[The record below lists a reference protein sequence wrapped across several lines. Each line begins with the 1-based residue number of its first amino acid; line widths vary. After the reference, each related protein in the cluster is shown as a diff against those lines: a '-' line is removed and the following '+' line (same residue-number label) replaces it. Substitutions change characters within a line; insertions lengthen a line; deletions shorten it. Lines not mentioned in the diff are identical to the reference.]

1 MLVLANV
8 FSPAAIRGASTQLRT
23 AMEHVAGKAKE
34 LTKAKVKDDPP
45 PPFRK
50 CKMRSVSKFADWDP
64 KKYAT
69 DGKTSRDKRAEQRH
83 IKVFGM
89 QELGMVEY
97 RKLMEEVDQMRVEPV
112 DVMALVNKRIEEV
125 CERLEAEEKE
135 KQEREH
141 RQTQS
146 KKGKAGTSSATKTTT
161 ELTQEPRKQIRGMDD
176 IDESRSRTGAKKP
189 KPSKMTKKE
198 EVRKNYRGKET
209 KA

>member
-8 FSPAAIRGASTQLRT
+8 FSAAAIRGASTQLRT

-50 CKMRSVSKFADWDP
+50 RKTRSISKFADWDP

-89 QELGMVEY
+89 
-97 RKLMEEVDQMRVEPV
+97 
-112 DVMALVNKRIEEV
+112 
-125 CERLEAEEKE
+125 
-135 KQEREH
+135 
-141 RQTQS
+141 
-146 KKGKAGTSSATKTTT
+146 
-161 ELTQEPRKQIRGMDD
+161 
-176 IDESRSRTGAKKP
+176 
-189 KPSKMTKKE
+189 
-198 EVRKNYRGKET
+198 
-209 KA
+209 

>member
-8 FSPAAIRGASTQLRT
+8 FSAAAIRGASTQLRT
-23 AMEHVAGKAKE
+23 AMEHVAGKAEE

-50 CKMRSVSKFADWDP
+50 RKMRSVSKFADWDP
-64 KKYAT
+64 KKYAM
-69 DGKTSRDKRAEQRH
+69 DRKTSRDKRAEQHH

-97 RKLMEEVDQMRVEPV
+97 RKLMEEVDQMRGEPV

-125 CERLEAEEKE
+125 RERLEAEEKE

-141 RQTQS
+141 RQTKS
-146 KKGKAGTSSATKTTT
+146 KMDKAGTSSATKTTA
-161 ELTQEPRKQIRGMDD
+161 ELTQEP
-176 IDESRSRTGAKKP
+176 KK
-189 KPSKMTKKE
+189 
-198 EVRKNYRGKET
+198 
-209 KA
+209 